1 MVMVLRELAVFRFGD
16 ITPKKLALQMAMVTY
31 TPVSFDLSITL
42 NELEEHADITAEIN
56 KH

>member
-16 ITPKKLALQMAMVTY
+16 ITSKKLALQMAMVTY
-31 TPVSFDLSITL
+31 TPVSFYLSITL
-42 NELEEHADITAEIN
+42 NELEEYADITAEIN